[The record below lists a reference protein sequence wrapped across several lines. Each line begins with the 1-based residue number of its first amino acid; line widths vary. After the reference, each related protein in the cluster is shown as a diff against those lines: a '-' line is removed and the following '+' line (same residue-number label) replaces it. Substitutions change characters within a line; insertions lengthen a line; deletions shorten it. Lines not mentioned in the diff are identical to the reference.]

1 MNREKPQTGAH
12 RNFYCQVRTRR
23 HGTPLS
29 EWLLERVRML
39 RIGCGSVFRA
49 MAGFGHHGMLHE
61 DQCFELADDLPAK
74 VEFLLL
80 EFRLSCCWRMCAVP
94 ELT

>member
-12 RNFYCQVRTRR
+12 LNFYCQVRTRH

-29 EWLLERVRML
+29 EWLPECARKLGT
-39 RIGCGSVFRA
+39 GCGSVFRA
-49 MAGFGHHGMLHE
+49 MAGFGQHGMLHE

-80 EFRLSCCWRMCAVP
+80 EVRLSCCWRTCGLP